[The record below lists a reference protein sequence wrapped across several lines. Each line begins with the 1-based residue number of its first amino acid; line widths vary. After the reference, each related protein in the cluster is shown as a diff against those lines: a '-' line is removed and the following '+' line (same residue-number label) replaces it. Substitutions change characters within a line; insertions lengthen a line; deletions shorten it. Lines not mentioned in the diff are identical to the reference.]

1 MKNNMIRI
9 CQMVVMAALATVL
22 IVLVLQRAVSNSGSF
37 NDYYSIAIWVTTA
50 WALAW
55 AFLYLFKGYTKS
67 AAVYYKLFLAF
78 LLLQFVV
85 NFIMPIVRGD
95 VLEIILHAVSILVLV
110 VLAFGKDLGAKN
122 SQILFVI
129 LAALQIAI
137 TVLAIMSGLS
147 GRIITN
153 VARLLLIGTLGLMLE
168 GKYADKRARGKR

>member
-1 MKNNMIRI
+1 MKSNTIRI
-9 CQMVVMAALATVL
+9 CQMVVMAALAA
-22 IVLVLQRAVSNSGSF
+22 VLVVLVIQRAVSNDGSF

-55 AFLYLFKGYTKS
+55 AFLYLLKGYTKS

-95 VLEIILHAVSILVLV
+95 VLEIILHTLSILVLL
-110 VLAFGKDLGAKN
+110 VLVFKKDLGAKN
-122 SQILFVI
+122 SQILFAVR
-129 LAALQIAI
+129 AALQIAI

-153 VARLLLIGTLGLMLE
+153 VARLLLIGTLGLMLA